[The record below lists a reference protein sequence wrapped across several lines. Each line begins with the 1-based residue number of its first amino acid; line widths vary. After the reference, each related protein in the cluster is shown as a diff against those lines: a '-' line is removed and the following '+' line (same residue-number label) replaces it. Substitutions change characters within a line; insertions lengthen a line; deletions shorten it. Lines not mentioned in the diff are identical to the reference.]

1 MTIVKS
7 IEQFAKLFVLA
18 FAVTYSVSAVAVDGG
33 LTIVKSEGEVLAKDS
48 SGKPVNV
55 ESSGSV
61 FPTNYVLETGAN
73 GRAVVRIGTS
83 GYVVLNRNSK
93 IEISKGNDNSALFR
107 HVTGMIYYALNK
119 IKGGQQPL
127 RVQTNTATLGI
138 RGTRFLVVDTP
149 GRGEVG
155 MRKGLVSVTSLEGEF
170 EIHKKAEQSEF
181 EAYLQNANRAIAKEK
196 SEFEAYKANLEKEFV
211 EYKSE
216 FKLGANRMASFDGK
230 RVEDKP
236 LSEESKLDMEN
247 VESYADAWLKEIHD

>member
-1 MTIVKS
+1 
-7 IEQFAKLFVLA
+7 
-18 FAVTYSVSAVAVDGG
+18 
-33 LTIVKSEGEVLAKDS
+33 
-48 SGKPVNV
+48 
-55 ESSGSV
+55 
-61 FPTNYVLETGAN
+61 
-73 GRAVVRIGTS
+73 
-83 GYVVLNRNSK
+83 
-93 IEISKGNDNSALFR
+93 
-107 HVTGMIYYALNK
+107 
-119 IKGGQQPL
+119 
-127 RVQTNTATLGI
+127 
-138 RGTRFLVVDTP
+138 
-149 GRGEVG
+149 